1 MKKAIFLV
9 DDIVDG
15 KVVTLLERVYEKL
28 IAKLVTEGYQFG
40 WISETPRTLYN
51 CSSDFIT
58 FRKAGEFIAEV
69 KNNGTIDKNVD
80 VFYFISA
87 WLHVKTFHL
96 TDFFAVDPDVTDF
109 LVENKIPVIIDGS
122 AEMDNVYIRSYK
134 LFETEYV
141 NYLTAKN
148 HFFRGIK
155 NLKFYV
161 VGGELVNNYMSNR
174 SRNIQ
179 VDHCM
184 FPGAFF
190 HKAYIDSDL
199 YSNAK
204 SKKEALFE
212 EIRNRVLTQDTLVWQ
227 SFCRTPRLTRTLFQ
241 LWADKEKITDFGQY
255 SRLLPAKDSFVE
267 DCKNTGIIHKYQK
280 QLSFIHT
287 KLENLNTLKF
297 IDHGSKDHLR
307 KDIAGIPFEINSM
320 FHIVLETCSII
331 SGEDFDCTPS
341 MLTEKTSMAILSG
354 VPFIT
359 LGGHKIKN
367 ILKSLGFKEY
377 PGLELPSNNERHYF
391 DELEYVIDKVKAI
404 ANLPLEE
411 KQKLYDSWKE
421 IIMYNYNRYLTLD
434 TKKLYLECL
443 HQAR

>member
-1 MKKAIFLV
+1 
-9 DDIVDG
+9 
-15 KVVTLLERVYEKL
+15 
-28 IAKLVTEGYQFG
+28 
-40 WISETPRTLYN
+40 
-51 CSSDFIT
+51 
-58 FRKAGEFIAEV
+58 
-69 KNNGTIDKNVD
+69 
-80 VFYFISA
+80 
-87 WLHVKTFHL
+87 
-96 TDFFAVDPDVTDF
+96 
-109 LVENKIPVIIDGS
+109 
-122 AEMDNVYIRSYK
+122 
-134 LFETEYV
+134 
-141 NYLTAKN
+141 
-148 HFFRGIK
+148 
-155 NLKFYV
+155 
-161 VGGELVNNYMSNR
+161 
-174 SRNIQ
+174 
-179 VDHCM
+179 M